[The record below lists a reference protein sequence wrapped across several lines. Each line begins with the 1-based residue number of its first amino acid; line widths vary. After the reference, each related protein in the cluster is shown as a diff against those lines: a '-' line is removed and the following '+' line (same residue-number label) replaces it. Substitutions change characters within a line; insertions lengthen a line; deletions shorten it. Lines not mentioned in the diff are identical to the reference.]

1 MDLLPLG
8 GIFRTFPFEVVSRR
22 VEKSFAFYDHFVD
35 FGIVQVKIH
44 AIVGGLP
51 STKRTVE

>member
-8 GIFRTFPFEVVSRR
+8 GIFRTFAFEVVSRR
-22 VEKSFAFYDHFVD
+22 VEKSSAFYDHFVD
-35 FGIVQVKIH
+35 FGIVQVKIR